1 MCVNS
6 AAVHALHRRYSRLSG
21 CTLSNNEPHSQAK
34 VIVTITLGPLHTGH
48 VCNTS
53 RHYLVWFNNFKVKAK
68 QIELRYTNPT
78 YMVHGQCR
86 VTITNVFPVSDPTQ
100 AVTDL
105 LATKDGY
112 RTHLQGPG
120 DSKEEGARDSEPF
133 TILSTN

>member
-1 MCVNS
+1 MNYATQTQPTWFMAS
-6 AAVHALHRRYSRLSG
+6 
-21 CTLSNNEPHSQAK
+21 
-34 VIVTITLGPLHTGH
+34 
-48 VCNTS
+48 VC
-53 RHYLVWFNNFKVKAK
+53 
-68 QIELRYTNPT
+68 
-78 YMVHGQCR
+78 